1 MEINLV
7 GESLKFMVLGM
18 AIVLVFLL
26 IMVEI
31 MKLQAK
37 IINKY
42 FPEKAPKI
50 VPASNNPPLT
60 QTNTEE
66 EAHHVAAIVAA
77 VAEFRKQ
84 S

>member
-7 GESLKFMVLGM
+7 GEGIKFMILGM
-18 AIVLVFLL
+18 LIVFTFLAILVQ
-26 IMVEI
+26 V

-42 FPEKAPKI
+42 FPDK
-50 VPASNNPPLT
+50 VPEVVSDSGDT
-60 QTNTEE
+60 TE
-66 EAHHVAAIVAA
+66 EAHHVAAITAA
-77 VAEFRKQ
+77 VTEFRKQ

>member
-7 GESLKFMVLGM
+7 GENLIFMLLGM
-18 AIVLVFLL
+18 AIVLIFQS
-26 IMVEI
+26 I

-37 IINKY
+37 KINTI
-42 FPEKAPKI
+42 PLEQATKI
-50 VPASNNPPLT
+50 VPTPNNS
-60 QTNTEE
+60 TNDNAIQ

-77 VAEFRKQ
+77 IAEFRKQ

>member
-18 AIVLVFLL
+18 LIVFVFLA
-26 IMVEI
+26 IMVQV

-42 FPEKAPKI
+42 FPEKACEAA
-50 VPASNNPPLT
+50 PAS
-60 QTNTEE
+60 TNVAQEAE
-66 EAHHVAAIVAA
+66 QEAHHVAAIIAA
-77 VAEFRKQ
+77 VTEFRKQ

>member
-7 GESLKFMVLGM
+7 GENLIFMLLGM
-18 AIVLVFLL
+18 AIVLIFQF
-26 IMVEI
+26 I
-31 MKLQAK
+31 MKRQAK
-37 IINKY
+37 IINK
-42 FPEKAPKI
+42 FPPEKAPKI
-50 VPASNNPPLT
+50 VPAPSND
-60 QTNTEE
+60 TNNNSTNDNAIQ

>member
-18 AIVLVFLL
+18 LVVFVFLVIL
-26 IMVEI
+26 VQV

-37 IINKY
+37 IINKF
-42 FPEKAPKI
+42 FPEKSPEA
-50 VPASNNPPLT
+50 VSASGKAT
-60 QTNTEE
+60 QPEDK
-66 EAHHVAAIVAA
+66 HHVAAIIAA
-77 VAEFRKQ
+77 VTEFRKQ

>member
-7 GESLKFMVLGM
+7 SEGLKFMVLGM
-18 AIVLVFLL
+18 LVVFVFLVIL
-26 IMVEI
+26 VQV

-42 FPEKAPKI
+42 FPEKAPE
-50 VPASNNPPLT
+50 VAPASSTNAT
-60 QTNTEE
+60 QD
-66 EAHHVAAIVAA
+66 AHHVAAIIAA
-77 VAEFRKQ
+77 VSEFRKQ

>member
-18 AIVLVFLL
+18 LVVFLFL
-26 IMVEI
+26 YVMVQV

-42 FPEKAPKI
+42 FPEVEPIAPVSI
-50 VPASNNPPLT
+50 RT
-60 QTNTEE
+60 INTVVENDS
-66 EAHHVAAIVAA
+66 HHVAVIVAA
-77 VAEFRKQ
+77 ITEFRKNK

>member
-7 GESLKFMVLGM
+7 GEGLKFMVLGM
-18 AIVLVFLL
+18 AIVFVFLYVL
-26 IMVEI
+26 VQVV
-31 MKLQAK
+31 KLQAF

-42 FPEKAPKI
+42 FPEKAPEAA
-50 VPASNNPPLT
+50 PAANNAT
-60 QTNTEE
+60 T

-77 VAEFRKQ
+77 ITEFRKQ

>member
-1 MEINLV
+1 MEVNLV

-18 AIVLVFLL
+18 LIVFVFLVVLVQ
-26 IMVEI
+26 V

-37 IINKY
+37 IINK
-42 FPEKAPKI
+42 FFAKEEPQV
-50 VPASNNPPLT
+50 VPPSGSGSNAT
-60 QTNTEE
+60 E
-66 EAHHVAAIVAA
+66 EAHHVAAITAA

>member
-18 AIVLVFLL
+18 LIVFVFLVVL
-26 IMVEI
+26 VEI

-42 FPEKAPKI
+42 FPEKAPE
-50 VPASNNPPLT
+50 VPTSSKDAT
-60 QTNTEE
+60 E

-77 VAEFRKQ
+77 ITEFRKNK

>member
-1 MEINLV
+1 MEVDLV

-18 AIVLVFLL
+18 LIVFVFLL
-26 IMVEI
+26 VMVQV

-37 IINKY
+37 IINK
-42 FPEKAPKI
+42 FFSKPEPQV
-50 VPASNNPPLT
+50 VPSSSNNVT
-60 QTNTEE
+60 E
-66 EAHHVAAIVAA
+66 EAHHVAAITAA

>member
-7 GESLKFMVLGM
+7 GEGLKFMVLGM
-18 AIVLVFLL
+18 IIVLLFLVVL
-26 IMVEI
+26 VQI

-42 FPEKAPKI
+42 FPEKSPEAPVSKGT
-50 VPASNNPPLT
+50 ADNAA
-60 QTNTEE
+60 Q

-77 VAEFRKQ
+77 VAEFRKK